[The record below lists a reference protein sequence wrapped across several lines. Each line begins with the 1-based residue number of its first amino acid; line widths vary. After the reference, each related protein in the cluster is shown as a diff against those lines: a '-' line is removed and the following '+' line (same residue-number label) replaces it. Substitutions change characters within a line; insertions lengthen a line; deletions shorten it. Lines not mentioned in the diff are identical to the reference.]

1 MEEFT
6 YEQIRAKA
14 LKQGIKDNKV
24 HIGLWANFN
33 NYLKTRRMER
43 LLPII
48 SHCKNWLIDKI
59 KIEAERFILL
69 NLWGVLIHFLLRV

>member
-33 NYLKTRRMER
+33 NYLRMER

-48 SHCKNWLIDKI
+48 SHCRNWLTDKI
-59 KIEAERFILL
+59 KIEVERFILL